1 MEASVASTCME
12 QSRIGLVVLGLRL
25 ARLGVEY

>member
-12 QSRIGLVVLGLRL
+12 QSRIGLLVLGLGL
-25 ARLGVEY
+25 GLGVEY

>member
-12 QSRIGLVVLGLRL
+12 QSRIGLVVLGLGFG
-25 ARLGVEY
+25 LGVEY